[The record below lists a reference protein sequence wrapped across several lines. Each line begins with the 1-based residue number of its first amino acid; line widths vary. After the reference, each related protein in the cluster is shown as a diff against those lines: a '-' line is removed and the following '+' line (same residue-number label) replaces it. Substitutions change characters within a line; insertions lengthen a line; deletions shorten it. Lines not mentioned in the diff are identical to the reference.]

1 MFDKPT
7 LVTMI
12 SYSLRV
18 PTLKLRCL
26 AADILAAMCL
36 ISALG
41 HQLVLDGFLD
51 ARIAQNETFRFEW
64 LISSLEAFADTREG
78 GDMEEESAVWEWR
91 TAALGLVNAV
101 TASGVDLEMRC
112 DLRGEMKR
120 RGFDHA
126 VDVRI
131 NVSCQG
137 GADEKELLHREP
149 TDTFMV
155 QAEVYVED
163 QDKDLQ
169 ELKQLNQIE
178 TIPVASSDDGDE
190 SSGEEVS
197 GGELEK
203 HGESHLAA
211 IYEEVADLRSQ
222 VCPRLH
228 HCR

>member
-12 SYSLRV
+12 TYSLRV

-41 HQLVLDGFLD
+41 HQLVLDGFSD

-64 LISSLEAFADTREG
+64 LISSLDAFSEPAVEG
-78 GDMEEESAVWEWR
+78 GDLDMGEESAVWEWR

-126 VDVRI
+126 VDVRL
-131 NVSCQG
+131 SL
-137 GADEKELLHREP
+137 AMELMRRNYWIVNRLIRLRFRP
-149 TDTFMV
+149 KFTWR
-155 QAEVYVED
+155 
-163 QDKDLQ
+163 
-169 ELKQLNQIE
+169 IE
-178 TIPVASSDDGDE
+178 MRTC
-190 SSGEEVS
+190 
-197 GGELEK
+197 
-203 HGESHLAA
+203 
-211 IYEEVADLRSQ
+211 RS
-222 VCPRLH
+222 
-228 HCR
+228 